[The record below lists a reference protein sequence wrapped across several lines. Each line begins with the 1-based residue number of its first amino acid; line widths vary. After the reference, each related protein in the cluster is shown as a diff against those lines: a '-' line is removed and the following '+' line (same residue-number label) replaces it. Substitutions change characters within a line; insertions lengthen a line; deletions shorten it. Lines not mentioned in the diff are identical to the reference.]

1 VNSLR
6 IDITKRAD
14 GAAILCC
21 TRADGS
27 VCWQRQE
34 GRQAQFF
41 PRHDL
46 VHYAVESA
54 LGADR
59 GFFGLIAQGWDIT
72 DTEGKGTRGP
82 LPAQAIFIE
91 HLVGLIERGGIGRA
105 PLSAAELNEQVGQL
119 AAEGRLA
126 AAIAVSDDTLF
137 GMRAQIDELHEQW
150 ASVMPGGM
158 LTLWFPP
165 RA

>member
-1 VNSLR
+1 MNSLR

-14 GAAILCC
+14 GATILCC

-34 GRQAQFF
+34 VPQARFF

-46 VHYAVESA
+46 THYAVESA

-59 GFFGLIAQGWDIT
+59 GFFGLIAQGWDIA
-72 DTEGKGTRGP
+72 DTEGKSARGP
-82 LPAQAIFIE
+82 LAGQAIFVE

-105 PLSAAELNEQVGQL
+105 PLSAAEVNEQV
-119 AAEGRLA
+119 AELEAQGRLA
-126 AAIAVSDDTLF
+126 DALPVTDELLLAV
-137 GMRAQIDELHEQW
+137 RAQIAELHGRW
-150 ASVMPGGM
+150 TSLNPGGM

-165 RA
+165 G